1 MSRSVRRTEV
11 LPVPVCPTVQPKQ
24 RFHPLKESIRPL
36 GVNALSEEILR
47 WLSPCFL
54 PTRSCFYPRSFTWE
68 PAETR
73 FSCQGAT
80 GMIAHSRT
88 NVNKTRSLA
97 CGRGLFIPLINGR
110 GLKAPYSVRYAHA
123 SNIHS
128 FPA

>member
-11 LPVPVCPTVQPKQ
+11 LPVAVCPTVQPKQ

-47 WLSPCFL
+47 WLSHCFMS
-54 PTRSCFYPRSFTWE
+54 TRSCFYPRSFTWE

-88 NVNKTRSLA
+88 QVNKTRGPGGA
-97 CGRGLFIPLINGR
+97 RRLFIPRVNGR
-110 GLKAPYSVRYAHA
+110 GFQARYSVIPE
-123 SNIHS
+123 SN
-128 FPA
+128 A